1 MALCRTACIMSGMR
15 TPNFIACI
23 ALFAVFPCSAITQGR
38 GGRGQVDSTPELLK
52 AAALLD
58 VKTGQ
63 YIRPGMILVESGRIA
78 AVGTNLAAPEGARIL
93 DLPDLTLLPGLI
105 DCHVHLFLHSA
116 PAGQRVDEA
125 GQTVRESVPERTI
138 LATLAAKA
146 DLMAGFT
153 AERDMGTE
161 GAGSADTA
169 VRQAINSGE
178 IPGPRLWIS
187 GNAISIIGGHESARG
202 YNPAIPI
209 PDNATMVTGVEQI
222 IATIRQQ
229 IHDGATFIKM
239 YETGSERMAN
249 GDFQV
254 QYQFTEPELAAAVAE
269 AAREGTFV
277 GVHDNGEPGTLYAAQ
292 AGVESIDHATQLS
305 PETMRLMVQ
314 KHIFAVPT
322 FTIFEYFASPE
333 GGGRG
338 GPNPTN
344 EYKAAQFRKQIAA
357 GVPFAMGSDVGP
369 FPHGT
374 QAKEFYWMVH
384 YGLSPLAAI
393 QAGTINGAQLLR
405 DDHNLGSLDP
415 GKFADIVGV
424 SGDPLQDITL
434 LEHVQFVMKGGIIY
448 KSNEPNTAAP
458 PSTR

>member
-1 MALCRTACIMSGMR
+1 
-15 TPNFIACI
+15 
-23 ALFAVFPCSAITQGR
+23 V
-38 GGRGQVDSTPELLK
+38 LLK
-52 AAALLD
+52 AAALLN
-58 VKTGQ
+58 VKTGAVL
-63 YIRPGMILVESGRIA
+63 RPGRVLVENGRIA
-78 AVGTNLAAPEGARIL
+78 QVGTDLAAPAGAQTL
-93 DLPDLTLLPGLI
+93 DLGNLTLLPGLI
-105 DCHVHLFLHSA
+105 DAHVHLFLHAA

-138 LATLAAKA
+138 LATLAAKS
-146 DLMAGFT
+146 DLLAGFT

-169 VRQAINSGE
+169 VRNAINRGQ
-178 IPGPRLWIS
+178 IPGPRMWIS

-209 PDNATMVTGVEQI
+209 PDNADMVTGVPEI
-222 IATIRQQ
+222 IATIRRQ
-229 IHDGATFIKM
+229 ISQGATFIKM
-239 YETGSERMAN
+239 YESGSERMVN
-249 GDFQV
+249 GEFHV
-254 QYQFTEPELAAAVAE
+254 QYQFTEPELAAAVQE
-269 AAREGTFV
+269 AAREGTFI

-292 AGVESIDHATQLS
+292 AGVASIDHATQLS

-322 FTIFEYFASPE
+322 FTIFEFFASPE

-344 EYKAAQFRKQIAA
+344 EYKAAEFRKQIAA

-374 QAKEFYWMVH
+374 QGKEFYWMVH
-384 YGLSPLAAI
+384 YGMAPLAAI
-393 QAGTINGAQLLR
+393 QAGTINAAQLLR
-405 DDHNLGSLDP
+405 DDKDLGSLDP

-424 SGDPLQDITL
+424 AGDPLQDITL
-434 LEHVQFVMKGGIIY
+434 LEHVAFVMKGGVVY
-448 KSNEPNTAAP
+448 KGIGTKE
-458 PSTR
+458 